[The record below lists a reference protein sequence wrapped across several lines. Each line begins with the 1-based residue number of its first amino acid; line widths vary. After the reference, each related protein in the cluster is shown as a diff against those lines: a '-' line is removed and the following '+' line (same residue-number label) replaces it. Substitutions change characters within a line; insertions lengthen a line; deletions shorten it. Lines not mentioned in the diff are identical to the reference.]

1 VADPLPSVDII
12 IKTFMRPA
20 CLRRLVGSIITRYPG
35 APLNIADDSEL
46 DEGTRSYY
54 AELER
59 QGHQVVLLPFN
70 VGLSAGRNV
79 LVDRTSRP
87 YLLLL
92 DDDRVFTEDTRIEA
106 LVAVLDADP
115 SIGVAAGSSLDNGT
129 DLISYEHN
137 LRVQHRLLHYYPIG
151 PETIPIGGHPCRLA
165 QGVHNF
171 ALFRREVF
179 ATTRWDEELKTMEH
193 SDFFLRL
200 SGTGW
205 KVVHVGNVSVAHF
218 HESPPGYDAFR
229 YDRANNERGKKKW
242 NIIGSLQHTANA
254 RSDRRVARRI
264 YAKSALASLRERKLR
279 AAVSTLFSAL
289 LAELQ

>member
-1 VADPLPSVDII
+1 VDDPLPSVDIV

-20 CLRRLVGSIITRYPG
+20 CLRRLVDSITARYPG

-46 DEGTRSYY
+46 DEDTASYY
-54 AELER
+54 AGLER

-70 VGLSAGRNV
+70 VGVSAGRNA

-92 DDDRVFTEDTRIEA
+92 DDDRVFTEDTSLEA
-106 LVAVLDADP
+106 LLDVLQADP
-115 SIGVAAGSSLDNGT
+115 SIGVAAGSSVDNGT
-129 DLISYEHN
+129 DLVSYEHN
-137 LRVQHRLLHYYPIG
+137 LRVKHRLVHYYPVG
-151 PETIPIGGHPCRLA
+151 PATTPIGGHPCRVA

-179 ATTRWDEELKTMEH
+179 ATTRWDDELKSMEH
-193 SDFFLRL
+193 TDFFLRL
-200 SGTGW
+200 SRTPW
-205 KVVHVGNVSVAHF
+205 KVVHVSDVSVAHF

-229 YDRANNERGKKKW
+229 YDRANNERGEKKW
-242 NIIGSLQHTANA
+242 DIIGSVYHTDNA
-254 RSDRRVARRI
+254 RSDRRLARRI
-264 YAKSALASLRERKLR
+264 YAKSALASLRERKIR
-279 AAVSTLFSAL
+279 IAASTLASAL